1 MYANLKN
8 NQPGGQAVPEWN
20 ADCEKN
26 LLLMYGINSLKGV
39 GEKGWWPKWLWK
51 GLKTKGTVHKNW
63 TLVGKVV
70 SHGVQIKST
79 SLVAQW

>member
-26 LLLMYGINSLKGV
+26 LLLMYGINSLKGL
-39 GEKGWWPKWLWK
+39 EKKGDDLNDFEK
-51 GLKTKGTVHKNW
+51 GLKTKGTVHKN
-63 TLVGKVV
+63 
-70 SHGVQIKST
+70 
-79 SLVAQW
+79 